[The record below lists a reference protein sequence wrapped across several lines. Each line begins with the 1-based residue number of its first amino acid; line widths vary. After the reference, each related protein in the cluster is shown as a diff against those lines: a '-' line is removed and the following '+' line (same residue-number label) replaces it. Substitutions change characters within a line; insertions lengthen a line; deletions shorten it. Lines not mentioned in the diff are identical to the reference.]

1 MSHLFLVVSWLGI
14 CEDWLYTEFW
24 EIRVLSSPPPPPPS
38 LPRGCVSVPS
48 QNSLFNARDSYLKPV
63 RA

>member
-1 MSHLFLVVSWLGI
+1 MSHPFLVVSWLGI
-14 CEDWLYTEFW
+14 CEDWLYTEFL
-24 EIRVLSSPPPPPPS
+24 EIRVLSSHPPPPPS

-48 QNSLFNARDSYLKPV
+48 QNSLFNTRDSYLKPV